1 MLNIEIANNKE
12 LTNDYVLKLSK
23 KLDKAIIAAY
33 KEQLNT
39 NNQ

>member
-1 MLNIEIANNKE
+1 MLHIEIANNKE
-12 LTNDYVLKLSK
+12 LINDYVLKLNK
-23 KLDKAIIAAY
+23 KSDKTIIAAY